1 MHWLA
6 SRLEMTQTDQKT
18 ILEAIKNDSVVEL
31 LMREYSMLQD
41 KIDKIGGFRFMIKGW
56 ALTLDTGA
64 VLAAFATSLERYLGI
79 LLVFGVAATLWLLE
93 LRQIHL
99 SEIFQN
105 RALRIEKAIMRR
117 LTSHG
122 LRRTDIAL
130 LINVPGIAAEI
141 RSPLERRILS
151 STMKRG
157 KVARWFLR
165 LRPIAWFRRSG
176 FRRKLDVS
184 DFYFYFLIWLF
195 AALFICL
202 QHSAKSPEKHENP
215 SGHIKQTLSVPESS
229 RPIAHG
235 GATYGT

>member
-41 KIDKIGGFRFMIKGW
+41 KVDKIGGFRFMIKGW

-64 VLAAFATSLERYLGI
+64 VLAAFATSLDRYLGV

-105 RALRIEKAIMRR
+105 RAHRIEKAIMRR

-151 STMKRG
+151 SQMKKG
-157 KVARWFLR
+157 KAARWFLR

-176 FRRKLDVS
+176 FRRKLV
-184 DFYFYFLIWLF
+184 
-195 AALFICL
+195 AEP
-202 QHSAKSPEKHENP
+202 SATIFRLR
-215 SGHIKQTLSVPESS
+215 GLL
-229 RPIAHG
+229 G
-235 GATYGT
+235 GG